1 MNVRDTHRAAMRY
14 AEQAKLASQGVRG
27 GDASDLMRRAF
38 ELEREA
44 AQLLLQ
50 AFDEEPTRSVLYRS
64 AATLALECGELA
76 EAKRLAYQGLAGNPP
91 FEIANE
97 IREVIDEEEFQ
108 RHLSKRGV
116 TLQPEEFQVS
126 VVGPVVAAGLAL
138 YSAII
143 PRVENFRNLV
153 LRTGERIAGLE
164 YRARGR
170 PTQVGTHGYEF
181 FVGTPRE
188 GSFAFSLHIGQPDQI
203 SFPGMAKGAEV
214 VREIFD
220 CFDVLESEG
229 KGRLRQRIGS
239 DAYYANFVSLA
250 EKIGPDGD
258 MVRFVG
264 LTSTQGVQS
273 RHVRLESKLD
283 LAEAMVPDKVSVT
296 EKVSVQGVL
305 RWANAVTGQETVRIV
320 DADNKSHGVRIPPG
334 VDDIVKP
341 YWLDEVTVTGVR
353 DSQGFIVLE
362 HIDSVR
368 RDSP

>member
-14 AEQAKLASQGVRG
+14 AEQAKLASQGASSA
-27 GDASDLMRRAF
+27 DAAHLIRRAF

-50 AFDEEPTRSVLYRS
+50 SFDAEPTRSVLYRS

-91 FEIANE
+91 LDIADE
-97 IREVIDEEEFQ
+97 IRDIIEEEEFQ
-108 RHLSKRGV
+108 RHLSTRGV

-126 VVGPVVAAGLAL
+126 LVGPVIAAGLAL
-138 YSAII
+138 YSAIM
-143 PRVENFRNLV
+143 PRVESFRNLV

-164 YRARGR
+164 YRTRGR
-170 PTQVGTHGYEF
+170 PTQFITQGYEF
-181 FVGTPRE
+181 FIGTPRY
-188 GSFAFSLHIGQPDQI
+188 GSFAFSVHIGQPDQM
-203 SFPGMAKGAEV
+203 SFPGMAKAADV
-214 VREIFD
+214 VHEIFD

-229 KGRLRQRIGS
+229 KGQLRQRVGS

-264 LTSTQGVQS
+264 LTSTRGVES
-273 RHVRLESKLD
+273 RHVKLESKLD
-283 LAEAMVPDKVSVT
+283 FAAPATPDVVSVA
-296 EKVSVQGVL
+296 EKIRVQGVL
-305 RWANAVTGQETVRIV
+305 RWADATTNYETVRIV
-320 DADNKSHGVRIPPG
+320 DADKKSHRVRIPPG

-353 DSQGFIVLE
+353 DSQGYIVLE
-362 HIDSVR
+362 HIDSAR
-368 RDSP
+368 HDPP